1 VTTSPVGNK
10 AVLAGGGFSLVEL
23 LVVVAIMGMLAGT
36 AAISLRGLRAPAMA
50 SAAAEVASALKAT
63 RQMAVA
69 SGRKTYFVV
78 AATPNDFT
86 TNVFRSY
93 AIVEEIRP
101 GEETREPPYLQ
112 NTNNNSFFIAKTD
125 WRVLPEGIFF
135 NDLIAAGYRSMNE
148 NPLQLPS
155 GLGQPG
161 PRPLDATG
169 NTKPSF
175 MSFTNFSLRDSRNPA
190 NTLGAFQAPFFAFLP
205 DGRASWAGAFSF
217 GQAGIRLVQ
226 GFVRNNQLAVT
237 DLNNYYFVEVD
248 GFVGRIRVRSKDEY
262 RP

>member
-1 VTTSPVGNK
+1 M
-10 AVLAGGGFSLVEL
+10 
-23 LVVVAIMGMLAGT
+23 VVAIMGMLAGT

-50 SAAAEVASALKAT
+50 NAASEVASALKAT

-78 AATPNDFT
+78 ATTPNDFT
-86 TNVFRSY
+86 TNLFRSY
-93 AIVEEIRP
+93 AILEEIRP
-101 GEETREPPYLQ
+101 GEETREPPFLQ
-112 NTNNNSFFIAKTD
+112 NTNNTSFFMAKTD

-135 NDLIAAGYRSMNE
+135 NDLIAAGYKSMAE
-148 NPLQLPS
+148 NTLTS
-155 GLGQPG
+155 RIGEPG
-161 PRPLDATG
+161 PRPLDPTG

-175 MSFTNFSLRDSRNPA
+175 MSFTNFSLRDSRNPSA
-190 NTLGAFQAPFFAFLP
+190 TLGNFQGAFFAFLP

-237 DLNNYYFVEVD
+237 DLNNYYFIEVD
-248 GFVGRIRVRSKDEY
+248 GYVGRIRVRSRDEY
-262 RP
+262 RAQ